1 MTGRELIIYIM
12 RNNLENEEVIKDGV
26 FVGLIS
32 EDKVAARFGVGVATV
47 RTWFLRGTISGIKIG
62 DRLYFLKDI
71 TDPRKTN
78 EER

>member
-12 RNNLENEEVIKDGV
+12 SNKLENEEIIKNGV
-26 FVGLIS
+26 MVGLIS
-32 EDKVAARFGVGVATV
+32 EEKVAARFGVGLGTV
-47 RTWFLRGTISGIKIG
+47 RAWVTLGKLKGIRVGDDLMFLNNV
-62 DRLYFLKDI
+62 